1 MSTSIKKVLATMRKA
16 DQDYKLINDG
26 DIIGVGLSGGKD
38 SNLLLYS
45 LYLYQFLA
53 KNTLNKSFEIIGIHI
68 DLNFGEEDFKR
79 IDDWFLKYPIKIH
92 HEKSQ
97 IADILKLNLKNDEIQ
112 CSLCS
117 KLKKGAVVKTA
128 KELGC
133 NKVAFGH
140 HADDAIET
148 LLMNMI
154 YGGKIATFDPKMHL
168 SNKDIDFIRPFTY
181 TFEKDIIKACKE
193 LEIPSIKS
201 GCPNDGYTMRQ
212 EAKDMLHALYHK
224 YPHAKENFLL
234 ALHNQAQLNLW
245 EVIKDDNQTK

>member
-1 MSTSIKKVLATMRKA
+1 MIMPIKKILAAMRKA
-16 DQDYKLINDG
+16 DQDYGLIEDG
-26 DIIGVGLSGGKD
+26 DVIGVGLSGGKD

-45 LYLYQFLA
+45 LYLYQFLSA
-53 KNTLNKSFEIIGIHI
+53 NTFNKHFKIIGIHI
-68 DLNFGEEDFKR
+68 NLNFGEEDFKPIR
-79 IDDWFLKYPIKIH
+79 EWFAKYPIEIH
-92 HEKSQ
+92 EEKSQ
-97 IADILKLNLKNDEIQ
+97 IADILKLNLKNNEIQ

-117 KLKKGAVVKTA
+117 KLKKGAVIKTA

-168 SNKDIDFIRPFTY
+168 STQDIMFIRPFIY
-181 TFEKDIIKACKE
+181 SFENDIKKTAIE
-193 LEIPSIKS
+193 LEIPKIKS

-234 ALHNQAQLNLW
+234 ALHNQKQVNLW
-245 EVIKDDNQTK
+245 QHENDD